1 MNESELEIESLKDL
15 KNIIEE
21 AEKWGIKLVLIGGYA
36 VRAYTKG
43 YRFTKD
49 IDLVTTKEALGNLK
63 ALLKSSGYSCRDTE
77 FGVAGSKKFNEG
89 FIDMHIS
96 VGRIFDMST
105 GLTYP
110 VTDDLFLNA
119 KKLKITGYHKASEQ
133 HACMAPVVDLE
144 TLLVLKS
151 IPTGRIKD
159 RIDVLAL
166 LLDKGEEINPA
177 VLISRI
183 PEEVD
188 FREHLVSQLRSY
200 ADFVRRGEADKSWFN
215 TTGSRLP
222 STEKRKILRFIRETV
237 NTSKDS
243 VQ

>member
-1 MNESELEIESLKDL
+1 MNEAELEIESLKDL

-21 AEKWGIKLVLIGGYA
+21 AEKWRIKLVLIGGYA

-49 IDLVTTKEALGNLK
+49 IDLVTTKEALGDLK
-63 ALLKSSGYSCRDTE
+63 ALLKFLGYSSRDTE

-110 VTDDLFLNA
+110 VTANLFFNA

-133 HACMAPVVDLE
+133 HACTAPVVDLE

-159 RIDVLAL
+159 TIDVLAL
-166 LLDKGEEINPA
+166 LLDKGEEINPP

-183 PEEVD
+183 PEEVG

-200 ADFVRRGEADKSWFN
+200 ADFVRKGEADKLWFN

-237 NTSKDS
+237 NTLKYSI
-243 VQ
+243 Q

>member
-1 MNESELEIESLKDL
+1 MNEAELEIESLKDL

-21 AEKWGIKLVLIGGYA
+21 AEKWRIKLVLIGGYA

-63 ALLKSSGYSCRDTE
+63 ALLKFLGYSSRDTE

-110 VTDDLFLNA
+110 VTANLFFNA
-119 KKLKITGYHKASEQ
+119 KK
-133 HACMAPVVDLE
+133 
-144 TLLVLKS
+144 
-151 IPTGRIKD
+151 
-159 RIDVLAL
+159 
-166 LLDKGEEINPA
+166 
-177 VLISRI
+177 
-183 PEEVD
+183 
-188 FREHLVSQLRSY
+188 
-200 ADFVRRGEADKSWFN
+200 
-215 TTGSRLP
+215 
-222 STEKRKILRFIRETV
+222 
-237 NTSKDS
+237 
-243 VQ
+243 